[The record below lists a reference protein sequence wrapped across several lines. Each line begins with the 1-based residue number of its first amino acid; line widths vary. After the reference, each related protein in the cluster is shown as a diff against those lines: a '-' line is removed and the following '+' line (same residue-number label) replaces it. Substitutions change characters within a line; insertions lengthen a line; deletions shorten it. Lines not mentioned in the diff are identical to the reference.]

1 MTTITINEKS
11 KAGKIVLDLARFLAK
26 ANSGVVINIDD
37 EIVATS
43 IKGYPINKKEYVT
56 MVNEADARISSGIY
70 TSSDDLDF
78 EIKSW

>member
-11 KAGKIVLDLARFLAK
+11 KAGKIVLDLARLLAK
-26 ANSGVVINIDD
+26 ENSGVVINKND

-43 IKGYPINKKEYVT
+43 IKGYPINKNEYIALVKD
-56 MVNEADARISSGIY
+56 ADTRISSGIF
-70 TSSDDLDF
+70 TTSDDLDT